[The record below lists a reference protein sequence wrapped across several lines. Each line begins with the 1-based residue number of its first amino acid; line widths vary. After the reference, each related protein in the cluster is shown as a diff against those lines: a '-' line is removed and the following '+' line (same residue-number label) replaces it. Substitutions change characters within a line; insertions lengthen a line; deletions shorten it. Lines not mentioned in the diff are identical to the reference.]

1 MPWYNKPINE
11 LRISMT
17 PEEKARQEIDK
28 LLTEA
33 GWIIQDRV
41 EFNRFAGI
49 GVAVREFLMADNTE
63 ADYLL
68 FVDGK
73 AVGVIEAKKSDLTLS
88 GVETQSQGYACNL
101 PEGTRCF
108 QMPLPFVYESNG
120 SEIYFRDCR
129 DNICRSRRIFA
140 FHKPET
146 LLELITTENT
156 LRNRITE
163 LPELNKEGL
172 RDCQIEAIEGL
183 EESLKQ
189 GKLRSLIQM
198 ATGAG
203 KTFTTCNFTYR
214 LLKHAKAKRILFL
227 VDRNNLGEQTKKE
240 YEQGEIKHLQI
251 FILFNIFNKTR

>member
-1 MPWYNKPINE
+1 
-11 LRISMT
+11 MT

-28 LLTEA
+28 LLTDA

-41 EFNRFAGI
+41 EFNRFAGV
-49 GVAVREFLMADNTE
+49 GVVVREFLMADNTE

-129 DNICRSRRIFA
+129 DNICRSRKIFA

-146 LLELITTENT
+146 LLEFITSDDT
-156 LRNRITE
+156 LRNRITR

-172 RDCQIEAIEGL
+172 RDCQVEAIGGL
-183 EESLKQ
+183 EDSLKQ
-189 GKLRSLIQM
+189 GKPRSLI
-198 ATGAG
+198 
-203 KTFTTCNFTYR
+203 
-214 LLKHAKAKRILFL
+214 
-227 VDRNNLGEQTKKE
+227 
-240 YEQGEIKHLQI
+240 
-251 FILFNIFNKTR
+251 